1 MRIFIIALIS
11 VPDKKDGSAT
21 LFRGRA
27 GAPLRYRE
35 KSRSSRYKEK
45 FQNNGGKEVQQ

>member
-27 GAPLRYRE
+27 GAPV
-35 KSRSSRYKEK
+35 KV
-45 FQNNGGKEVQQ
+45 QGKKPIVQCMD